1 MTGSVPRGVKA
12 ARSIVIVLG
21 AIALGAAALALLRG
35 GDQPVVVADPPP
47 AATDAPD
54 SRRNHVPL
62 VPTGDALVDPELII
76 SGGPPPDGIPPID
89 EPTFVS
95 PDEAGFLAAQ
105 EPVLSVELQGEA
117 KAYPLRIMMWH
128 EIVNDE
134 IGGTPVT
141 VTYCPLCNTGIAFRR
156 PVVDGELLDFG
167 TSGRVYHSN
176 LVMYD
181 RQTETYWSQAT
192 GQAILGELVGMQ
204 LDFIP
209 AQVVSWGDWRA
220 AYPGGRVLSQDTGW
234 DRPYGQNPYRGYDS
248 PNNDQ
253 PFLFVGTPDPRLE
266 AMTRVLGVSAGRA
279 AMAFP
284 YDELQATAMDG
295 SAVAQTQVGGQPVVA
310 FWKEGTASALDQPE
324 IAASQLVGSIS
335 AYDPRT
341 GGVLLRFVP
350 DAGGFVDTRTNSRW
364 DIFGRAVSGP
374 LRGTR
379 LEALPAVDHFWFSW
393 SAFFPE
399 TEIYRARPAA

>member
-1 MTGSVPRGVKA
+1 MTGSVRRGMRA
-12 ARSIVIVLG
+12 ARPIVVVLG
-21 AIALGAAALALLRG
+21 AIAIGATALALLRG
-35 GDQPVVVADPPP
+35 GDRPVVAGDGRPSSPDP
-47 AATDAPD
+47 PD
-54 SRRNHVPL
+54 SRRNNPPL
-62 VPTGDALVDPELII
+62 AGGDALVDPELII

-89 EPTFVS
+89 EPRFLAHGDV
-95 PDEAGFLAAQ
+95 GFLAPQ
-105 EPVLSVELQGEA
+105 EPVLSVELEGEA

-181 RQTETYWSQAT
+181 RQTETLWSQAT
-192 GQAILGELVGMQ
+192 GQAILGQLLGRQ

-209 AQVVSWGDWRA
+209 AQVVSWNDWRA
-220 AYPGGRVLSQDTGW
+220 TYPDGKVLSQDTGF
-234 DRPYGQNPYRGYDS
+234 DRPYGQNPYQGYDS
-248 PNNDQ
+248 PENDQ
-253 PFLFVGTPDPRLE
+253 PFLFVGTPDPRLD
-266 AMTRVLGVSAGRA
+266 ATTRVLGVSVGRA

-284 YDELQATAMDG
+284 YGELEATAIDG
-295 SAVAQTQVGGQPVVA
+295 SAVAETEVGGQPVVA
-310 FWKEGTASALDQPE
+310 FWTEGTASALDQPE
-324 IAASQLVGSIS
+324 IAASTLVGSLT
-335 AYDPRT
+335 AYDPRAR
-341 GGVLLRFVP
+341 GDLLRFVP
-350 DAGGFVDTRTNSRW
+350 DAGGFVDTRTGSRW

-393 SAFFPE
+393 AAFFPD
-399 TEIYRARPAA
+399 TEIYRSGSGA